1 MFRSHII
8 EKLSSYI
15 DNELSQQ
22 DRAKVDAHLEKCP
35 RCGKELEQL
44 MLVRE
49 KCKIW
54 QENISDAGFDSSVRN
69 KIVAWEIERGK
80 VKMDR
85 KLLHIAVPSA
95 VLASLL
101 LVTFLGNFYVKRG
114 LAGRMSASSDDV
126 GEQFSGYTLSQ
137 KGKIL
142 DKIEAESMGKQY
154 EPYYAQSG
162 SDLNA
167 VRSAEFKAQIERAS
181 SKPYPAVEAVNNN
194 QLSDGSIIVIQP
206 VLPVTGEG
214 EKVIRTG
221 SINLE
226 VENGKETYKQ
236 VSLICQEFG
245 GYLATSKFYKDK
257 DGRESGTIIMR
268 IPKDKFVTVLD
279 RFGALGKVK
288 NINTDSQDVSR
299 EYASLKSQ
307 LDISMIVY
315 NKMFDALQKRQNTI
329 SDAMR
334 MESQLSPVLE
344 RIEELKNK
352 LEYLDNSIALT
363 TITVSFY
370 EAEVSAKTLKES
382 TENIRVSMIN
392 AAISAIKMLAKAIP
406 VVIVVGLVVIIL
418 TPLVLVIK
426 DWIVRLFKK

>member
-8 EKLSSYI
+8 EQLSGYI

-22 DRAKVDAHLEKCP
+22 DKAKVDAHLEKCL
-35 RCGKELEQL
+35 RCKKELEDL
-44 MLVRE
+44 LLVRD

-54 QENISDAGFDSSVRN
+54 QENIPDASFDSSVRN
-69 KIVAWEIERGK
+69 KIVAWEIDRGK

-85 KLLHIAVPSA
+85 KLLHVAVPSA

-101 LVTFLGNFYVKRG
+101 LVAFLGNFYGKRG
-114 LAGRMSASSDDV
+114 LVGRYKESSDTL
-126 GEQFSGYTLSQ
+126 GEQFSYTLPE
-137 KGKIL
+137 KGNMPAKM
-142 DKIEAESMGKQY
+142 EAEAGAKQY

-167 VRSAEFKAQIERAS
+167 VRSAEFKAQVDRAI
-181 SKPYPAVEAVNNN
+181 SKPSPAEAVNNN
-194 QLSDGSIIVIQP
+194 QPSDGSIIVIQP

-268 IPKDKFVTVLD
+268 IPKDKFTAALD

-334 MESQLSPVLE
+334 MESELTPVLK

-392 AAISAIKMLAKAIP
+392 AVISAIKMLAKAIP
-406 VVIVVGLVVIIL
+406 TVVVVGLVVIIM

-426 DWIVRLFKK
+426 DWIVRMFKK